1 MTATDQ
7 TFTRFARVAALDH
20 TGGFRAEAPSQVS
33 IRPGGSVSNLL
44 LRLLG
49 GCMVIAA
56 TGIWLVPGAGSD
68 PQMALIRV
76 GISVVL
82 LFLGLCLALT
92 RERSSCPEI
101 QFDAK
106 RREMR
111 VEEVRHD
118 GRPVVILRRSYASIG
133 AARFTSKSVQLL
145 EWNGKLLIEL
155 PLEGRAT
162 RKMLRNQ
169 LADFIRVVR

>member
-7 TFTRFARVAALDH
+7 NFTRFSRVATLDH
-20 TGGFRAEAPSQVS
+20 VPGFCAEAPTQVS

-49 GCMVIAA
+49 GCMVIAS
-56 TGIWLVPGAGSD
+56 TGIWLVPGAGED

-82 LFLGLCLALT
+82 LFLGLCLVLT

-111 VEEVRHD
+111 VEETRRD
-118 GRPVVILRRSYASIG
+118 GRSVVILRRSYASIG
-133 AARFTSKSVQLL
+133 AARFTGRSLQLL
-145 EWNGKLLIEL
+145 EWSGKLLLEL

-162 RKMLRNQ
+162 RKALSAQ
-169 LADFIRVVR
+169 LSDYIRVVR